1 MNTTAPKN
9 TMKQSIRLILLALAA
24 AAGVSAFQSTG
35 HAVGSTQLIT
45 ICFRGNTVQVPFYLR
60 FRYFTAGGY
69 AGPCL
74 TSNP

>member
-1 MNTTAPKN
+1 MKPTTQKD
-9 TMKQSIRLILLALAA
+9 TMHKSIRLSLFALAA
-24 AAGVSAFQSTG
+24 AAGLSAFQTTT

>member
-1 MNTTAPKN
+1 
-9 TMKQSIRLILLALAA
+9 MKKAIRLLLLSVAA
-24 AAGVSAFQSTG
+24 AAGIGAFQSTS

>member
-1 MNTTAPKN
+1 MKTT
-9 TMKQSIRLILLALAA
+9 IRLILLSVAV
-24 AAGVSAFQSTG
+24 AAGIGTFQSTTY
-35 HAVGSTQLIT
+35 AVGSTELIT

-60 FRYFTAGGY
+60 FRYFSAGGY

>member
-1 MNTTAPKN
+1 MKTTQPQS
-9 TMKQSIRLILLALAA
+9 TMIKTIRLALLALAA
-24 AAGVSAFQSTG
+24 AAGIGAFQHTS
-35 HAVGSTQLIT
+35 HAVGSTDLIT